1 MLRFEIR
8 GVSPLLLHNGQLSDP
23 QNEWS
28 RAMKA
33 VTSKKKKTDKDHD
46 EIGRLEFMGG
56 LYVDE
61 DGAPC
66 VPGENIEA
74 MLQSEGA
81 KNKMRKQVQAGVIC
95 DGNFPIVYKGPKT
108 AEGLWEQRKEFSLRK
123 SVRNQQNRV
132 IRTRPIFRDWALTFD
147 VDVIEEEIN
156 SATIEE
162 FVRAAGRHT
171 GLNDWRPKFGRFVV
185 ESVKEVG

>member
-1 MLRFEIR
+1 MLRFLIR

-28 RAMKA
+28 KAMK
-33 VTSKKKKTDKDHD
+33 VITGKKKKTDKDMD
-46 EIGRLEFMGG
+46 ELARLEFMGG
-56 LYVDE
+56 LYVD
-61 DGAPC
+61 DNGVPC

-74 MLQSEGA
+74 MLQAEGA
-81 KNKMRKQVQAGVIC
+81 KNRMKRQVQSGVIS
-95 DGNFPIVYKGPKT
+95 DGNWPIIYDGPKT
-108 AEGLWEQRKEFSLRK
+108 AEGLWEKRKEFALRK

-132 IRTRPIFRDWALTFD
+132 MRVRPIFRAWALEFD

-156 SATIEE
+156 AAQIKE
-162 FVRAAGRHT
+162 FMPAAGRHT
-171 GLNDWRPKFGRFVV
+171 GLNDWRPKFGRFMV